1 LIAGDLARRL
11 VLVRAVTFGYVAA
24 WLVVRGPYLW
34 DLTALPD
41 RRFEPVGLLAL
52 LDWRPGRLVAI
63 TVAAATLCGA
73 VLAAA
78 GRMLRVSAP
87 AAALGMLVVAT
98 LASSF
103 GQVFHTEH
111 LLVVHLLVLAAHAWV
126 ADGSPGP
133 DAWHVRWAL
142 GMLAAVT
149 AITYV
154 VAGVTKLR
162 MAGTGW
168 VSGEVLRN
176 WVAADN
182 LRKLLLEDPYSSVGG
197 RLAGAGWVWGPIA
210 VATLA
215 VELGAPLVALSARRS
230 LATAASVPTGRAA
243 AAAAWA
249 APVWV
254 AAAWLFHVGVLG
266 LMAIAFPYHLS
277 GVAYLAL
284 LPVERI
290 EGRVHSVLRRRR
302 PYTRTTWRTHC

>member
-1 LIAGDLARRL
+1 MTRADLARRL
-11 VLVRAVTFGYVAA
+11 VLVRAATFGYAA
-24 WLVVRGPYLW
+24 VWLVVRGPYLW
-34 DLTALPD
+34 DVTGLPD
-41 RRFEPVGLLAL
+41 RRFEPVGLLAA
-52 LDWRPGRLVAI
+52 LDWRPGRLVVI
-63 TVAAATLCGA
+63 TLAAATLCGA

-78 GRMLRVSAP
+78 GRMIRVAAP
-87 AAALGMLVVAT
+87 AAAFGMLMVAT
-98 LASSF
+98 LTSSF

-111 LLVVHLLVLAAHAWV
+111 LLVLHLLVFAAHAWT
-126 ADGSPGP
+126 ADRGGASP

-142 GMLAAVT
+142 GTLAAVT

-182 LRKLLLEDPYSSVGG
+182 LRKLLLEDPYSPIGG
-197 RLAGAGWVWGPIA
+197 KLAGIGWVWAPIA

-215 VELGAPLVALSARRS
+215 VELGAPLAV
-230 LATAASVPTGRAA
+230 LAPRRAA
-243 AAAAWA
+243 AVWVAT
-249 APVWV
+249 VWV

-266 LMAIAFPYHLS
+266 LMAIAFPYQLS

-284 LPVERI
+284 LPIERI
-290 EGRVHSVLRRRR
+290 EHRVHSVLGRSR
-302 PYTRTTWRTHC
+302 PYTPTTWRTQC